1 MTLAELFSELVVKIE
16 ESQKNLITSAVIEA
30 FERFQAQPDPEDLVT
45 VKSIAEKYNLHQR
58 TITNRI
64 DARHIAKERLGHYV
78 AVRRKYIDEL
88 LKK

>member
-45 VKSIAEKYNLHQR
+45 VKSIAEKYN
-58 TITNRI
+58 
-64 DARHIAKERLGHYV
+64 V

-88 LKK
+88 LKKWPYPLRLKFPMN